1 MNWLVTIYVL
11 TTLAVA
17 VLILLRRHRTPESR
31 AAWLLIVIALPYLG
45 AILYILLGETDIGRK
60 WLARLNR
67 IEAALPPLSPAPAA
81 EIPKG

>member
-1 MNWLVTIYVL
+1 MNWLVTIHVL

-45 AILYILLGETDIGRK
+45 AIL
-60 WLARLNR
+60 
-67 IEAALPPLSPAPAA
+67 
-81 EIPKG
+81 